1 MNTSFEL
8 MNFSEQLV
16 LIWTAATLVSVMWV
30 GMAMG
35 FRVLRSMNVLP
46 ERTYVTVLVVSIL
59 FRPFKYPS
67 LQINF
72 ELSGY

>member
-46 ERTYVTVLVVSIL
+46 ERTYVTVLVVSI
-59 FRPFKYPS
+59 
-67 LQINF
+67 
-72 ELSGY
+72 

>member
-30 GMAMG
+30 GLAMG

-59 FRPFKYPS
+59 FRPFK
-67 LQINF
+67 
-72 ELSGY
+72 